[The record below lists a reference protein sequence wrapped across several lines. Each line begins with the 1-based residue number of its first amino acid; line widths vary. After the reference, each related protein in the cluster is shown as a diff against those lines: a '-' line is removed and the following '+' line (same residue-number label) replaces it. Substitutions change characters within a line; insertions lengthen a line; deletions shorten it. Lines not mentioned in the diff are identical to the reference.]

1 MAASLAGVLRL
12 DFDRKVTLQFRGSVV
27 TSDAGLLAYRE
38 LDDGNPADTAPNLF
52 STPSSLVSTKGT
64 VEMVGEKLRQAQ
76 IANRQLM
83 LEVALKPVSL
93 SDLTDSAL
101 EWSGVLSDRD
111 QAAIIFSLEIGMA
124 SRKVCSGVFMAG
136 PGIAD

>member
-1 MAASLAGVLRL
+1 
-12 DFDRKVTLQFRGSVV
+12 
-27 TSDAGLLAYRE
+27 
-38 LDDGNPADTAPNLF
+38 
-52 STPSSLVSTKGT
+52 
-64 VEMVGEKLRQAQ
+64 MVGEKPRQAR

-93 SDLTDSAL
+93 SDLDGAL

-124 SRKVCSGVFMAG
+124 SRKVCSGVFIAG
-136 PGIAD
+136 QGIADSLSQVLAPYLIAPHVHLNPVLVMLPPTI

>member
-1 MAASLAGVLRL
+1 
-12 DFDRKVTLQFRGSVV
+12 
-27 TSDAGLLAYRE
+27 
-38 LDDGNPADTAPNLF
+38 
-52 STPSSLVSTKGT
+52 
-64 VEMVGEKLRQAQ
+64 
-76 IANRQLM
+76 M

-124 SRKVCSGVFMAG
+124 SRSGVFVAG
-136 PGIAD
+136 QGIAD

>member
-1 MAASLAGVLRL
+1 
-12 DFDRKVTLQFRGSVV
+12 
-27 TSDAGLLAYRE
+27 
-38 LDDGNPADTAPNLF
+38 
-52 STPSSLVSTKGT
+52 
-64 VEMVGEKLRQAQ
+64 
-76 IANRQLM
+76 M

-124 SRKVCSGVFMAG
+124 SKGLQRRLHCR
-136 PGIAD
+136 PGGQGISD